1 MINWKDIYNHL
12 IEKNKHIDLIEGIY
26 YERHHIVP
34 RYMGINNSNENLVYL
49 SFREHILAH
58 YILWRLHGN
67 VEDKIAYKM
76 MSGQTVEGRTLKQ
89 ELAIRRSN
97 ESNKIEILR
106 ELYKDE
112 EYKNNVVNKRKTT
125 LLKNNPRNDGYYYT
139 FETRELL
146 KLRFQENYDAII
158 NPESIKKR
166 AESYKQTIANMTD
179 DEFNNRFVKPMEGPL
194 HPMYGKKRPGE
205 LAGNYGKSKGKYI
218 LVTPEGEQIYF
229 SGIRKL
235 MDFGF
240 SEALARKWANN
251 GTIQKSPNI
260 KRPFKWGGYELQF
273 ILNEVY
279 GDINKHQEN
288 RKRFN

>member
-12 IEKNKHIDLIEGIY
+12 IEKNKHIDLTEGVY

-76 MSGQTVEGRTLKQ
+76 MSGQTVEGRILKQ
-89 ELAIRRSN
+89 ELAIKRSN
-97 ESNKIEILR
+97 ESNKI
-106 ELYKDE
+106 
-112 EYKNNVVNKRKTT
+112 
-125 LLKNNPRNDGYYYT
+125 
-139 FETRELL
+139 
-146 KLRFQENYDAII
+146 DAIKELFK
-158 NPESIKKR
+158 NKDKVKALIKKR
-166 AESYKQTIANMTD
+166 KHTRYTNNNGSYYSNEALDKLRLTAINNYSKYCSPEAIKKRSESHKQNIANMTD

-260 KRPFKWGGYELQF
+260 KRPFKWDGYELQF
-273 ILNEVY
+273 ILNEIY